1 MQSAP
6 RARLGDRLFEVVART
21 LRRLGERRARP
32 LNRTLQTA
40 VTIAAAVGVTG
51 VTVWAWQSTDL
62 TLAELSWWPLAV
74 AFFVTAPASLA
85 LRSVEYQLS
94 ARITS
99 QRPSQSRSLSVAVI
113 SSSANLLPLPG
124 SMIVTVRSLSED
136 GSTYGSALS
145 AGAVPG
151 LSWLSITWLVGGT
164 AIAIEGPLVLSA
176 VTIVGGLIAG
186 IAAAK
191 LFRTTAP
198 EDRSAGLAVSIIAVE
213 ACWLLISALR
223 LGLAVTAL
231 GVPIR
236 PTQAVALSVAG
247 ALTVAI
253 GFFPGGLGLRE
264 ALLAGLSPLIGL
276 EFDTGVLLSSVDRL
290 VWLSF
295 LAVASGVLVLI
306 RRGSDDGAADL

>member
-1 MQSAP
+1 M
-6 RARLGDRLFEVVART
+6 
-21 LRRLGERRARP
+21 
-32 LNRTLQTA
+32 TA
-40 VTIAAAVGVTG
+40 A
-51 VTVWAWQSTDL
+51 TVWVWQSTDL

-74 AFFVTAPASLA
+74 AFFVAAPASLVM
-85 LRSVEYQLS
+85 RSVEYQLS
-94 ARITS
+94 ARITA
-99 QRPSQSRSLSVAVI
+99 QKPTQYRSLNVAVI

-151 LSWLSITWLVGGT
+151 LSWLSITGLVGG
-164 AIAIEGPLVLSA
+164 AALAIEGPAVLA
-176 VTIVGGLIAG
+176 AATIFGGLVAG
-186 IAAAK
+186 IVATK

-198 EDRSAGLAVSIIAVE
+198 EERSVWLGVSIIAAE

-231 GVPIR
+231 GIPIR

-264 ALLAGLSPLIGL
+264 ALLAGLSPLVGL

-295 LAVASGVLVLI
+295 LAIACGVVVLT
-306 RRGSDDGAADL
+306 RRGSHDGAADL